1 MAPIATL
8 RDQKSSIRKNYP
20 NKWLLYHFPESCIFK
35 RIGCFIDNFTKF
47 FQLSSF
53 QPASFFLNPIADFMG
68 CFSVFLR

>member
-1 MAPIATL
+1 MPAFLSAL
-8 RDQKSSIRKNYP
+8 AV
-20 NKWLLYHFPESCIFK
+20 LYIISL
-35 RIGCFIDNFTKF
+35 NF